1 MPPSGLAKFRV
12 RGAYTGAWA
21 KSIGEKATPEL
32 VRLLAKLLVEEVIKA
47 AREAAQPPRIKG
59 SGTPMAVPNEE
70 SFFRS
75 FEARVRGDRT
85 VEIVSHY
92 PMIQALI
99 EGRGPYPMKW
109 LTQSN
114 GVYAVPITKSD
125 GTVIFR
131 TAPANPSVA
140 WMHPGFE
147 KHDFIKVAVTKARK
161 RYEEEAAKIVAKTIE
176 RSNLVFK

>member
-1 MPPSGLAKFRV
+1 MATGLAKFRV
-12 RGAYTGAWA
+12 RGAYTGAWTKA
-21 KSIGEKATPEL
+21 IGEKATPEL
-32 VRLLAKLLVEEVIKA
+32 VRLLAKLLVEEVVKA
-47 AREAAQPPRIKG
+47 AREAAQPPRTRG
-59 SGTPMAVPNEE
+59 SGTPLTVPNEE

-85 VEIVSHY
+85 VEILSNY
-92 PMIQALI
+92 PMIQSLI

-114 GVYAVPITKSD
+114 GVQAVPITKAD

-147 KHDFIKVAVTKARK
+147 KHDFIKVAVAKAQK
-161 RYEEEAAKIVAKTIE
+161 RYAEEAAKVVAKTIE
-176 RSNLVFK
+176 RTNLVFK